1 MSRRGLQWS
10 AATAVLIMGL
20 AGVPSSTASAPRL
33 GDRQAPVGQE
43 GDSRA
48 EDLVDSRQV
57 VFEATTVI
65 RQDDTPAIDTRRQP
79 GQEVVSLRTDVL
91 FEFGSATLTPQA
103 NAVIDEAV
111 RQIDQLDPARLII
124 TGHTDSVGSDA
135 SNQTLSEA
143 RAAAVDTAI
152 RDRMG
157 SDAPATEIG
166 GRGESEPVAPNA
178 LPDGTDNP
186 AGRALNRRVE
196 VEVISR

>member
-1 MSRRGLQWS
+1 MSRRLRTS
-10 AATAVLIMGL
+10 AATAVVVTVLV
-20 AGVPSSTASAPRL
+20 GVPSSSGSAPRL
-33 GDRQAPVGQE
+33 GDRPPSVGQE
-43 GDSRA
+43 GDSRT
-48 EDLVDSRQV
+48 EDLLDSRQV
-57 VFEATTVI
+57 IFEAATVI
-65 RQDDTPAIDTRRQP
+65 RQDDTPVIDTRQQP

-91 FEFGSATLTPQA
+91 FAFGSATLTPPA

-111 RQIDQLDPARLII
+111 RQIDQLTPERLVI
-124 TGHTDSVGSDA
+124 TGHTDSIGSDA

-157 SDAPATEIG
+157 SDAPVTQVN
-166 GRGESEPVAPNA
+166 GRGETEPVAPNT
-178 LPDGTDNP
+178 LPDGADNP